1 MRMKFK
7 EEYTLIEQLYTG
19 AQRVICAVSYNKPA
33 PTLIKD
39 TLARLSMTPAQ
50 IEEVKRSAARAGALL
65 ALTRAKA
72 WISDLDPVD
81 IAKGFPDEQ
90 ADGSAFDNEALKA
103 LTKEMRPLS
112 SQLAA
117 EANLTVHRS
126 FYDERNQRVDTTV
139 TEAQNLIPPI
149 RKHTYAPDVDPSN
162 LISEEAVFQAL
173 TRIDWTTIDFQ
184 PLGGEEE
191 VEPAP
196 EDPSTSRRPGN
207 ES

>member
-1 MRMKFK
+1 MQMKLK
-7 EEYTLIEQLYTG
+7 AAYTLIEQLYTS
-19 AQRVICAVSYNKPA
+19 AQRVISAASYNRPA

-90 ADGSAFDNEALKA
+90 ADGSAFDNETLKA
-103 LTKEMRPLS
+103 LTKEMHPLS

-117 EANLTVHRS
+117 EANLTVHWS
-126 FYDERNQRVDTTV
+126 FYDE
-139 TEAQNLIPPI
+139 
-149 RKHTYAPDVDPSN
+149 
-162 LISEEAVFQAL
+162 
-173 TRIDWTTIDFQ
+173 
-184 PLGGEEE
+184 
-191 VEPAP
+191 
-196 EDPSTSRRPGN
+196 GN
-207 ES
+207 H